1 MEEQGR
7 ISVQKNQV
15 VHVKCERLGA
25 DMEGVCFHEGMALFV
40 PFALPGEEIACRVLK
55 VQKRHAFG
63 KLLEIKNVS
72 PARQTPPCPVYARC
86 GGCAAQ
92 HMAYEQTLQFKRVQ
106 VEDAFRHI
114 GGLQVTVPPV
124 LGMADPWHYR
134 NKTALPVGGEPGK
147 PRIGFFAP
155 RSHDIIDIASCP
167 IAKPGLNGVLKA
179 VRGWMEAY
187 RIPPYQ
193 EETHTGLVRHVM
205 ARSSR
210 SGDVMAVIVLNG
222 QELPREKELLAA
234 LKMEVPSLKSLC
246 ISVHTARSNVILGDC
261 YRVLWG
267 QERLCDTLC
276 GLQFS
281 LSPLS
286 FFQINP
292 EQTEVLYQTA
302 LEFAGLTGTE
312 TVADVYCGAGT
323 ISLLLA
329 QKARRV
335 IGLETV
341 EAAVADARENAAK
354 NSIGNVEFLAGQ
366 AEVLL
371 PKLVEEGLRPDV
383 IVLDPP
389 RKGVEPEVIRAIAQA
404 RPRRVV
410 YVSCNPATQARD
422 AALFVNEGYTI
433 TRCQPVDMF
442 CWTHG
447 VENVLAFEHQKG

>member
-1 MEEQGR
+1 M
-7 ISVQKNQV
+7 QKNQV
-15 VHVKCERLGA
+15 VTARCERLGA
-25 DMEGVCFHEGMALFV
+25 EMEGVCFHEGMALFV
-40 PFALPGEEIACRVLK
+40 PLALPGEDITCRVVK

-63 KLLEIKNVS
+63 KLLEVKNPS
-72 PARQTPPCPVYARC
+72 PARRDPPCPVYVRC
-86 GGCAAQ
+86 GGCASQ
-92 HMAYEQTLQFKRVQ
+92 HMAYEQTLHYKRVQ
-106 VEDAFRHI
+106 VEDCLKHI
-114 GGLQVTVPPV
+114 GGLEVTVPPV

-134 NKTALPVGGEPGK
+134 NKNALPVGTEAGK
-147 PRIGFFAP
+147 VRIGFYAP

-167 IAKPGLNGVLKA
+167 VAMPGLNGVLKA
-179 VRGWMEAY
+179 VRGWMEEN

-193 EETHTGLVRHVM
+193 EESHTGLVRHIM
-205 ARSSR
+205 ARAAR
-210 SGDVMAVIVLNG
+210 NGDVMAVIVING
-222 QELPREKELLAA
+222 QALPGEKELLDA
-234 LKMEVPSLKSLC
+234 LKKEVPSLKSLC
-246 ISVHTARSNVILGDC
+246 ISVHTARSNVILGES

-267 QERLCDTLC
+267 QERLEDTLC
-276 GLQFS
+276 GLKFL

-292 EQTEVLYQTA
+292 EQTEVLYHTA

-329 QKARRV
+329 ETAKRV

-341 EAAVADARENAAK
+341 EAAVRDARENAAR
-354 NSIGNVEFLAGQ
+354 NGIQNAEFLTGQ
-366 AEVLL
+366 AEELL
-371 PKLVEEGLRPDV
+371 PKLVEDGLRPDV
-383 IVLDPP
+383 VVLDPP
-389 RKGVEPEVIRAIAQA
+389 RKGIEPAVVEAIAKA

-422 AALFVNEGYTI
+422 AALFAKEGYQI

-447 VENVLAFEHQKG
+447 VENVLAFEHHAG

>member
-1 MEEQGR
+1 M
-7 ISVQKNQV
+7 QKNQV
-15 VHVKCERLGA
+15 VMVSCERLGA
-25 DMEGVCFHEGMALFV
+25 EMEGVCFHEGMALFV
-40 PFALPGEEIACRVLK
+40 PFALPGEEVSCRVVK
-55 VQKRHAFG
+55 VQKNHAFG
-63 KLLEIKNVS
+63 KLLEVKNPS
-72 PARQTPPCPVYARC
+72 PARQTPPCPVYLKC
-86 GGCAAQ
+86 GGCASQ
-92 HMAYEQTLQFKRVQ
+92 HMTYGQTLYYKRIQ
-106 VEDAFRHI
+106 VEDCLKHI
-114 GGLQVTVPPV
+114 GGLEVTVPPV

-134 NKTALPVGGEPGK
+134 NKTALPVGGDAGK
-147 PRIGFFAP
+147 PMIGFYAP

-167 IAKPGLNGVLKA
+167 VAKPGLNGVLKA
-179 VRGWMEAY
+179 VRCWMESY
-187 RIPPYQ
+187 KIPPYR

-210 SGDVMAVIVLNG
+210 QGEVMAVIVING
-222 QELPREKELLAA
+222 QELPKEKELLTA
-234 LKMEVPSLKSLC
+234 LLKEVPTLKSLC
-246 ISVHTARSNVILGDC
+246 VSVHTARSNVILGDS

-267 QERLCDTLC
+267 EERLEDTLC
-276 GLQFS
+276 GLKFS

-292 EQTEVLYQTA
+292 EQTEVLYRTA
-302 LEFAGLTGTE
+302 LEFASLSGTE

-329 QKARRV
+329 GKARRV

-341 EAAVADARENAAK
+341 EAAVRDARENAIK
-354 NSIGNVEFLAGQ
+354 NSIGNVEFLLGQ

-383 IVLDPP
+383 VVLDPP
-389 RKGVEPEVIRAIAQA
+389 RKGVEPEVVEAIAQA

-422 AALFVNEGYTI
+422 AALFVKRGYRI
-433 TRCQPVDMF
+433 THCQPVDMF

-447 VENVLAFEHQKG
+447 VENVLCFDFVQG

>member
-1 MEEQGR
+1 
-7 ISVQKNQV
+7 VQKNQV
-15 VHVKCERLGA
+15 VMVSCERLGA
-25 DMEGVCFHEGMALFV
+25 QMEGVCFYEGMALFV
-40 PFALPGEEIACRVLK
+40 PFALPGEDISCRVVK
-55 VQKRHAFG
+55 VQKSHAFG
-63 KLLEIKNVS
+63 KLLEVKNPS
-72 PARQTPPCPVYARC
+72 PFRQTPPCPVYLRC
-86 GGCAAQ
+86 GGCASQ
-92 HMAYEQTLQFKRVQ
+92 HMTYEQTLHFKRVQ
-106 VEDAFRHI
+106 VEDCFKHI
-114 GGLQVTVPPV
+114 GGLEVTVPPV

-134 NKTALPVGGEPGK
+134 NKTALPVGGEAGK
-147 PRIGFFAP
+147 PMIGFYSP

-167 IAKPGLNGVLKA
+167 IANSGLNGVLKA
-179 VRGWMEAY
+179 VRGWMESY

-210 SGDVMAVIVLNG
+210 QGEVMAVIVING
-222 QELPREKELLAA
+222 QDLPREKELLAA
-234 LKMEVPSLKSLC
+234 LQKEVPTLKSLC
-246 ISVHTARSNVILGDC
+246 LSVHTARSNVILGES

-267 QERLCDTLC
+267 QERLEDSLC
-276 GLQFS
+276 GLKFS

-292 EQTEVLYQTA
+292 EQTEVLYKLA
-302 LEFAGLTGTE
+302 LEFASLSGTE
-312 TVADVYCGAGT
+312 TVADIYCGAGT

-329 QKARRV
+329 KKARRV

-341 EAAVADARENAAK
+341 EAAVRDARENAIK
-354 NSIGNVEFLAGQ
+354 NGAGNVEFLLGQ

-389 RKGVEPEVIRAIAQA
+389 RKGVELPVIEAIALAQ
-404 RPRRVV
+404 PKRVV

-422 AALFVNEGYTI
+422 AALFHQRGYRI

-447 VENVLAFEHQKG
+447 VENVLCFDTAQG